1 MGCNQ
6 SKNEDIKKSQE
17 PRVRQTIPQPGA
29 PVSTSPVGI
38 SADDKSGGDVS
49 KLGKSYTDQR
59 EGEVDFLKKI
69 IDSIEVN
76 LIDTSASA
84 ALLEEKDALA
94 RAKDY
99 SKRLKDSVISYKSI
113 PVFTLPTP
121 SNVNC
126 NSKEDLLKNT
136 SKFSSQEVD
145 LIKTWSNSLAN
156 TFHTGMIIRD
166 CGPIVVS
173 F

>member
-1 MGCNQ
+1 
-6 SKNEDIKKSQE
+6 
-17 PRVRQTIPQPGA
+17 
-29 PVSTSPVGI
+29 
-38 SADDKSGGDVS
+38 
-49 KLGKSYTDQR
+49 
-59 EGEVDFLKKI
+59 
-69 IDSIEVN
+69 VN

-121 SNVNC
+121 SNVNS
-126 NSKEDLLKNT
+126 NSKEDLLKNA
-136 SKFSSQEVD
+136 SKFSSQELD
-145 LIKTWSNSLAN
+145 WIKKWSGSLAI
-156 TFHTGMIIRD
+156 TFHTGMIVKD